1 MPLLYR
7 VLMRLA
13 AVVGILGGL
22 LGFAF
27 GIANASD
34 FGGGWPLAIVVG
46 LLPAAALYAIA
57 WVIRPPL
64 DRASLRRLWRE

>member
-7 VLMRLA
+7 ILMRLA
-13 AVVGILGGL
+13 AIAAALGAIIGVVGAIGM
-22 LGFAF
+22 AQ
-27 GIANASD
+27 D
-34 FGGGWPLAIVVG
+34 FGAASILFGAVA

-57 WVIRPPL
+57 WVVRPPL

>member
-22 LGFAF
+22 LGLVV
-27 GIANASD
+27 GVANASD
-34 FGGGWPLAIVVG
+34 FGGGWPLAVAVG
-46 LLPAAALYAIA
+46 LLPAGVLYAIA

-64 DRASLRRLWRE
+64 DRASLRRLWRQ